1 MSPLPTPDR
10 TAGRRGFSLLE
21 VMIALAI
28 LTVSLLILVETQ
40 SSAVLLT
47 NEAER
52 TLVASDLARYKMSEV
67 LLQIEAEGFQ
77 SSDVT
82 GEGDFSTFGDEAVDL
97 EFGEELEDYKWEFL
111 VAEVDLESLGDIA
124 TAAQTLQATTDAEST
139 GQTGAAANGSSM
151 DALAMMGFG
160 PDMLMQFI
168 GPYMREVRVR
178 VWWGEDS
185 KEAEEDGTEVVLV
198 THVINPSGAVT
209 QIENST
215 PGQEQQ

>member
-1 MSPLPTPDR
+1 MITHLR
-10 TAGRRGFSLLE
+10 RRGFSLLE

-40 SSAVLLT
+40 SSSVLLT

-52 TLVASDLARYKMSEV
+52 MLVATDLARYKMSEV
-67 LLQIEAEGFQ
+67 LLLVEAEGFQ
-77 SSDVT
+77 ASDVT
-82 GEGDFSTFGDEAVDL
+82 ESGDFSTFGDEATDM
-97 EFGEELEDYKWEFL
+97 EFGAELEDYRWEFL
-111 VAEVDLESLGDIA
+111 ISEVDLESLGDVA
-124 TAAQTLQATTDAEST
+124 TAAQALQGESD
-139 GQTGAAANGSSM
+139 GEASAGAAGGGGSM

-160 PDMLMQFI
+160 PDMLMSFI

-185 KEAEEDGTEVVLV
+185 DEAEEDGTEVLLV

-215 PGQEQQ
+215 PGTETQ